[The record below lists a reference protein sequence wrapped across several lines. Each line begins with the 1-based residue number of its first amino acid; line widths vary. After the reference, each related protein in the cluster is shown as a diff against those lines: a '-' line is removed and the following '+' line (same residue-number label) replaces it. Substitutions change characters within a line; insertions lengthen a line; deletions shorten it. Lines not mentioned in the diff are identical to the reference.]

1 MIGATLRLPTID
13 KMNFWVR
20 PEFCDVTRSAL
31 RKYTDRRTKE
41 KRGENKQILYYFNYP
56 ETGIYFTWSKCEGL
70 HIDCNPNNIGDP
82 DDIMKI
88 YKLFGV
94 GLPDPYT
101 WELNR
106 IDIERNQ
113 QLNSPANAYFLIM
126 DRSLG
131 PKMRRTDPKPYP
143 TTYTTGS
150 RESNQMQF
158 YDKTAE
164 RKARGKTIDANNVM
178 RLEFRFM
185 KARVIKKL
193 GIQTAGDLYGM
204 GTDFLTTV
212 YRQQFDRFLPGLPSF
227 AGDNSGTTDGYIIND
242 LIGLYDSI
250 LLNPDRT
257 KNPTQEFLN
266 VICANMLTD
275 GVKYTTDQVKAVIEI
290 FSDSKGIDRRIKSK
304 NIKVFK
310 DLLSLPYK
318 YGAGDPVASI
328 LAKELLSFAS

>member
-13 KMNFWVR
+13 KMNFRVQ
-20 PEFCDVTRSAL
+20 PELCDIARSAL
-31 RKYTDRRTKE
+31 RKYTGKRTNE
-41 KRGENKQILYYFNYP
+41 KPGENKQILYYFNYP
-56 ETGIYFTWSKCEGL
+56 ETGIHCTWSKCEGL

-106 IDIERNQ
+106 IDIERHQ
-113 QLNSPANAYFLIM
+113 QLNSPANAYFPIM

-150 RESNQMQF
+150 RDSIQMQF

-178 RLEFRFM
+178 RLEIRVM
-185 KARVIKKL
+185 KARFVKKL

-227 AGDNSGTTDGYIIND
+227 AGDNSGTTDGY

-250 LLNPDRT
+250 LLNPNRT

-290 FSDSKGIDRRIKSK
+290 SSDSKGIDRRIKSK